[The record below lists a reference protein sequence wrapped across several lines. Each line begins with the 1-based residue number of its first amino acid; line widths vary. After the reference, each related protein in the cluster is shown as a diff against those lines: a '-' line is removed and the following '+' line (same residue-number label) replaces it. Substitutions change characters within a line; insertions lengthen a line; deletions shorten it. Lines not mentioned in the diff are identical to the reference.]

1 MKKAYVK
8 AKPKSVKKPFKKAY
22 VITAAV
28 SAVLC
33 AAMFS
38 FLFGPDDDIESEIK
52 IEVPDVK
59 VDETAQVSESLE
71 IEIPT
76 TEEVK
81 IIPEIEINSN
91 EPETEETGSI
101 FSTDVKI
108 MMPAAGDVINE
119 FSGTKPV
126 KSKTMGDWRVHSG
139 IDIKAPKGESV
150 KAPADGK
157 IIEAYN
163 SKLTGNTVSI
173 EHGDGFVS
181 TLYNLDS
188 IAVETGNKVKSG
200 DTIGTVGT
208 SAALESLE
216 DPHVHFELKKEGKT
230 VNPKEYVE

>member
-8 AKPKSVKKPFKKAY
+8 VKPKSVKKPFKKAY
-22 VITAAV
+22 IITAAV

-33 AAMFS
+33 AAVFS

-59 VDETAQVSESLE
+59 IDETAQVSESLE
-71 IEIPT
+71 IEIPI
-76 TEEVK
+76 TEE
-81 IIPEIEINSN
+81 IESIPEIEINSN
-91 EPETEETGSI
+91 EPDTEETGSVLGV
-101 FSTDVKI
+101 DVKI
-108 MMPAAGDVINE
+108 MMPVSGDIINE

-139 IDIKAPKGESV
+139 IDIKASKGESV
-150 KAPADGK
+150 NAPADGK

-173 EHGDGFVS
+173 EHGGGFVS
-181 TLYNLDS
+181 TLYNLES

-200 DTIGTVGT
+200 DKIGTVGT
-208 SAALESLE
+208 SSALEALE
-216 DPHVHFELKKEGKT
+216 DPHVHFELKKEGKV